1 VIPAARVPEGHSLEL
16 AARRLAPLVGR
27 EVLEGPLA
35 GARVTAV
42 EARGKHLLIHA
53 DDGRSADVHLG
64 MHGGVRLLPAGGGAT
79 RAALNCAVIRT
90 AAGDAVLVG
99 RLRVGRSSRRPRL
112 GPDLLHGRFDAREYL
127 RRARL
132 VDRPVAEV
140 LLDQRVVAGI
150 GNIVRCEVLHRE
162 AVDPFASVSALSD
175 RTLLRLAVGSRAL
188 LRAGVDDRG
197 RLARVIYRRAG
208 QPCPRCHHPIESRPV
223 GEQRRRLY
231 WCAGCQVRAT

>member
-1 VIPAARVPEGHSLEL
+1 MPEGHSLEL
-16 AARRLAPLVGR
+16 AARRLAPLVGS
-27 EVLEGPLA
+27 EVLDGPLA

-64 MHGGVRLLPAGGGAT
+64 MHGGVRLVPAGDGPAPP
-79 RAALNCAVIRT
+79 ALNRAVIHT

-99 RLRVGRSSRRPRL
+99 RLRIGRSSSRPRL
-112 GPDLLHGRFDAREYL
+112 GPDLLHGRFDTREYL

-150 GNIVRCEVLHRE
+150 GNIVRCEALYRE
-162 AVDPFASVSALSD
+162 AVDPFTSVSSLSD
-175 RTLLRLAVGSRAL
+175 RTLLRLAVVSRQL

-197 RLARVIYRRAG
+197 RLGRTIYRRAG
-208 QPCPRCHHPIESRPV
+208 RPCPGCRRPIESRPV

-231 WCAGCQVRAT
+231 WCPGCQVRVT